1 MLLDQ
6 FSKGRK
12 MKTEQLSGAVQVAWY
27 QDGDLAR
34 IYFDDFGQEYER
46 TSKGNVPTFKL
57 RNTSCKELVVIKL
70 RGYSQGDF
78 AIVKTTK
85 ENDTPEYRK
94 YLNNIFWDTPICA
107 RVCIVGTDD
116 EWYIDEN
123 YDDIYDASREAFNK
137 AIEKTDMPADI
148 KARVQI
154 LLGSQD
160 YADINIKQRSIY
172 YETTT

>member
-1 MLLDQ
+1 
-6 FSKGRK
+6 
-12 MKTEQLSGAVQVAWY
+12 MKTEKLSGAVQVAWH
-27 QDGDLAR
+27 QDGGLAR
-34 IYFDDFGQEYER
+34 IYFDDFEREYER
-46 TSKGNVPTFKL
+46 TNTGRNNTPTYKL
-57 RNTSCKELVVIKL
+57 LNTSCKDLIVIEL

-94 YLNNIFWDTPICA
+94 YLNHIFWDAPICA
-107 RVCIVGTDD
+107 RVYIVGTDD
-116 EWYIDEN
+116 EWYIDEK
-123 YDDIYDASREAFNK
+123 YDDMYDSSREAFDK

-160 YADINIKQRSIY
+160 CAEYQY
-172 YETTT
+172 